1 MTPPNGAISS
11 GPASRPEGLSV
22 SSGSSAHGQ
31 ILAIDNSVGVLALF
45 TGLLGE
51 EANRV
56 STQVYADRDL
66 ESTEALAPDLIIR
79 DDRWATEDFS
89 TERAPSPPPARS
101 PCWRAKPPSRA
112 FRRPTIRPGAT

>member
-1 MTPPNGAISS
+1 MSS
-11 GPASRPEGLSV
+11 D
-22 SSGSSAHGQ
+22 SSAHGH

-56 STQVYADRDL
+56 STPVYADRDL

-79 DDRWATEDFS
+79 DDLWASQDFGWS
-89 TERAPSPPPARS
+89 LLLMRTASLVARS
-101 PCWRAKPPSRA
+101 SPEMPSRKGSA
-112 FRRPTIRPGAT
+112 DCWTMITSLSHRR